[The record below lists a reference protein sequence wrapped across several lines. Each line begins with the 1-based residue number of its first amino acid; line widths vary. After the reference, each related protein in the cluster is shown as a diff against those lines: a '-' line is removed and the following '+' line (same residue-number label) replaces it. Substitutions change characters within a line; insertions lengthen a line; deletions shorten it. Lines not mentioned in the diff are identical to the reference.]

1 MMGIVRLPKVD
12 DYWRSDLR
20 YAQIAEKILR
30 NRFQFI
36 HWTLH
41 FVDNNTISADE
52 KLDRVWKL
60 RPWIENLKANFLTIS
75 SDDLIS
81 FINPR

>member
-1 MMGIVRLPKVD
+1 MVGIVQLPKVD

-20 YAQIAEKILR
+20 YVQIAEKMLH
-30 NRFQFI
+30 NRFQLI
-36 HWTLH
+36 HQTLH

-60 RPWIENLKANFLTIS
+60 RLGLKRSKLT
-75 SDDLIS
+75 
-81 FINPR
+81 F